1 MASPAGEPPMKS
13 LAALIAEG
21 RAPLDLSDEDQT
33 RVFDALL
40 ACEATWHR
48 GQALATTVYTCLYMH
63 DEERLEACRGPVMR
77 AYFDAT
83 RSAVATVR
91 HAVSS
96 GDVWEEED
104 FVLHVAG
111 FDVGAAAVGDDAAKP
126 NAARRAR
133 ARRDLAAENTAWR
146 TGAARCWR
154 ACGSVSP
161 CTRRTRRCSAWRTR
175 NGPSPPPRRARPA
188 RGGAAPWRR
197 REPRRRRRRTKP
209 GTKPGGTRTA
219 SGSTGN
225 STSRRWGLP
234 RRERC
239 V

>member
-1 MASPAGEPPMKS
+1 M
-13 LAALIAEG
+13 
-21 RAPLDLSDEDQT
+21 
-33 RVFDALL
+33 FDALL

-111 FDVGAAAVGDDAAKP
+111 FDVGAAAVGDDAVKP
-126 NAARRAR
+126 NAALARLALAETWLVENAGAEDRRGAPLAR
-133 ARRDLAAENTAWR
+133 VQF
-146 TGAARCWR
+146 R
-154 ACGSVSP
+154 AMFEACEG
-161 CTRRTRRCSAWRTR
+161 RCSAWRTR
-175 NGPSPPPRRARPA
+175 NGPSPPPRTRARRCALAPPRTWRSTRDATTEETEDETGDETGWDPNRLGFDRPQPLEDGAFPA
-188 RGGAAPWRR
+188 
-197 REPRRRRRRTKP
+197 
-209 GTKPGGTRTA
+209 A
-219 SGSTGN
+219 SGAFDVRSKGFAYF
-225 STSRRWGLP
+225 SDLIPS
-234 RRERC
+234 
-239 V
+239 